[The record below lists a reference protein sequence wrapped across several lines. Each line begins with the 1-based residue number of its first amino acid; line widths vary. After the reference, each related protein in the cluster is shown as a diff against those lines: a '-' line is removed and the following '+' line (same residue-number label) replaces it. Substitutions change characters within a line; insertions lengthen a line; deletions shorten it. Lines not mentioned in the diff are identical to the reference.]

1 VIYAEFG
8 REDHGSIARNYNREE
23 LKPLDVRT
31 NIQTRYNWWR
41 KQNKIFLKKNLDT
54 NMDE

>member
-41 KQNKIFLKKNLDT
+41 KQNKFFFKKNLDT